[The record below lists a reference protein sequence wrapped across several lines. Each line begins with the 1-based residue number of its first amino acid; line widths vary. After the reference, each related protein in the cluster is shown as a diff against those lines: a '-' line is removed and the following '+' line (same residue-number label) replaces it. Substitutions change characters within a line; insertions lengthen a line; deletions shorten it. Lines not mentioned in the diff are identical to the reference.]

1 MTILLDLFFFEILSI
16 KNIGKPLLYS
26 TGSISEIKSLLI
38 SCKILLGIFDLLIDF
53 VTSMKIIWIIESF
66 LILSLFKDM
75 LSIKSSLDFRK
86 FNSGNSSIDIG
97 FNQLLS
103 SIDIDLSNFTNKSV
117 WKPNTIEIIT
127 NENEHRPVNNFK

>member
-16 KNIGKPLLYS
+16 KNICKPLLYS

-103 SIDIDLSNFTNKSV
+103 SIDIDFDDFVRDVDMKDFDVIYWYSSLFS
-117 WKPNTIEIIT
+117 
-127 NENEHRPVNNFK
+127 